1 MSDHRRPCITCGP
14 SAVLEPLFRKGG
26 YTILRCRSCEL
37 VFASPHPT
45 RDELDR
51 IYSKSFFQVGEKFA
65 GLARSPGMLNAARRA
80 LRLLA
85 SPGVIRGRW
94 LDVGC
99 ATGDFMMAAR
109 PHVEQIA
116 GVEMS
121 TYAVD
126 QARAR
131 GLADVVAGDFLE
143 VSLDAGVVDVVTMWD
158 VIEHMPDP
166 LAALR
171 RAADVLRDDGMLALS
186 TGDIESLA
194 ALMTGRFWH
203 LMIPPRHLYFFS
215 PATIGTL
222 LVRAGFEIL
231 SVSKPGKR
239 VPLDFAFWKLA
250 TLVAPR
256 AGGAALRLGA
266 AIRLGRLAPF
276 VNLRDIMTV
285 VARKRPAEAAPSVTD
300 VAAHALDPPLEVRR
314 S

>member
-1 MSDHRRPCITCGP
+1 M
-14 SAVLEPLFRKGG
+14 EPVFRKGG
-26 YTILRCRSCEL
+26 YAILRCWSCGL

-51 IYSKSFFQVGEKFA
+51 MYSKSFFQVGEKFA
-65 GLARSPGMLNAARRA
+65 GLARSPGMLNAERRV

-85 SPGVIRGRW
+85 SPGVLRGRW

-99 ATGDFMMAAR
+99 ATGDFMVAAR
-109 PHVEQIA
+109 PHVKQIT
-116 GVEMS
+116 GIEMS

-131 GLADVVAGDFLE
+131 GLHNVMAGDFLE
-143 VSLDAGVVDVVTMWD
+143 VSFDAGLVDVVTMWD
-158 VIEHMPDP
+158 VIEHVPDP

-171 RAADVLRDDGMLALS
+171 RAADVLRDDGMLVLS
-186 TGDIESLA
+186 TGDVESLA
-194 ALMTGRFWH
+194 ARMTGRFWH

-250 TLVAPR
+250 TLVTPR

-266 AIRLGRLAPF
+266 AIRLGRLAPL

-285 VARKRPAEAAPSVTD
+285 VARKRPAGAAPSVTD
-300 VAAHALDPPLEVRR
+300 AAAQGLDPPPNVRR